1 MAKKPFLKL
10 RRLYEDQGL
19 LQKELSE
26 LSDIPL
32 DTLKGRLNA
41 PEDKGRWKACE
52 IVKICKVLQHSAGS
66 DRGVFLPGNRKGG
79 KDRMKPYTLA
89 SERAAA
95 PTGCAYIAPLFWN
108 KWFRWGGSQAS
119 GCYQLGGQIKDESHT
134 GLQIFADGEWHPVIG
149 WALDDCRPAVNCL
162 QEVGA

>member
-41 PEDKGRWKACE
+41 PEDKGRWKAARSL
-52 IVKICKVLQHSAGS
+52 KSARCYTFRRSRSGRIS
-66 DRGVFLPGNRKGG
+66 SRQSQRRKR
-79 KDRMKPYTLA
+79 RMKPYTLA
-89 SERAAA
+89 YERAAA
-95 PTGCAYIAPLFWN
+95 PLDARTSHRCFGTSGSVGEVVRHLAATSWADKSRMKATPGCRFLLMANGTLSSDGHWTTADPQSIV
-108 KWFRWGGSQAS
+108 FR
-119 GCYQLGGQIKDESHT
+119 
-134 GLQIFADGEWHPVIG
+134 
-149 WALDDCRPAVNCL
+149 R
-162 QEVGA
+162 